1 MALGLSVLICIM
13 TIGLLAGRV
22 YEIIRL
28 TDPETGFLITKGLAF
43 NPVLLALFLL
53 ITVCCAIVI
62 FGGEKKVESF
72 FSKSSGIIAD
82 LAGAAFIACGITGF
96 SEAAAASVFV
106 IAGGIALLLI
116 GIMGLDKTAK
126 DIAAIVL
133 LTLFVAGLCLEIII
147 FDVYSFYNTEFLHR
161 VLVYVSVMIFIIAV
175 LRNVYTPKALSRMF
189 LYISGFV
196 CFACSGMFSIAKLIC
211 AFATGYGFSIDMI
224 KDIAFVLVG
233 IYALDNVLS
242 VIPQKNMPKEEII
255 PENCNMPEEKPKY
268 TEEKAT
274 KKSVFSKDAQIFK
287 DEKTSSVK
295 TEKIVYKKPKN

>member
-53 ITVCCAIVI
+53 ITVCCAIVV
-62 FGGEKKVESF
+62 FGGEKKAETF
-72 FSKSSGIIAD
+72 FSRSSGIIAD

-96 SEAAAASVFV
+96 SEAAAASVFM

-126 DIAAIVL
+126 DTVIIVL
-133 LTLFVAGLCLEIII
+133 FTLFVVGMCFDIII
-147 FDVYSFYNTEFLHR
+147 FDVCSFYNTEFLHR
-161 VLVYVSVMIFIIAV
+161 VLVSVSAMIFIIAV
-175 LRNVYTPKALSRMF
+175 LKNVYVPSVLSHMF

-211 AFATGYGFSIDMI
+211 AFAMGYGFSIDML

-242 VIPQKNMPKEEII
+242 VIPQKNMHKEETI
-255 PENCNMPEEKPKY
+255 PESCNPPEEKTKY
-268 TEEKAT
+268 TEAKTTA
-274 KKSVFSKDAQIFK
+274 KSVFSKDTQVFK
-287 DEKTSSVK
+287 EGKTSSVK